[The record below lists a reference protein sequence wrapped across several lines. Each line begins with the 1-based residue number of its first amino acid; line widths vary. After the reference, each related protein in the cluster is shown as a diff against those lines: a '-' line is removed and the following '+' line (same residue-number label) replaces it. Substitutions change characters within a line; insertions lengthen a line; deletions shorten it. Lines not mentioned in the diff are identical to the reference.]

1 MSGVGIAREDVQ
13 LLTSAYAE
21 GQDTADS
28 RYVIHYD
35 LDHFLEY
42 PVVLIYGSPVVD
54 LKGVT
59 SIEQRLGGRLFTDS
73 PAELFN
79 EKTQSNQN
87 NGTQNPI
94 YHKAPHAYL

>member
-1 MSGVGIAREDVQ
+1 MSGVGIAGEDVQ

-28 RYVIHYD
+28 RYVIHYN
-35 LDHFLEY
+35 LDHFL
-42 PVVLIYGSPVVD
+42 D